1 MLFLLFRV
9 QDEADLLLG
18 KFNYGFKIDTYV
30 LFHHARE
37 CIKHELRTKIN
48 DLTWFRVNS
57 TSHSFC
63 SETSNKMSRKSF
75 TFSSSRSS
83 QPSTFDFLLNSSQS
97 PKISPLL
104 IHSFKNKKPSVH
116 TFHQNQI

>member
-75 TFSSSRSS
+75 TFSSPSSSS
-83 QPSTFDFLLNSSQS
+83 QPSSFYFILNSSLS
-97 PKISPLL
+97 EMIFSNNASYLL
-104 IHSFKNKKPSVH
+104 CMSNALFLKP
-116 TFHQNQI
+116 